1 MPHSLLKDSELCS
14 LSESTRKTG
23 SRDSYP
29 SSRDVSLALPKSKQ
43 NSGAA
48 AQGATC
54 PLAARAAG
62 LPKPHAAEA
71 CIKQK
76 PPLTQ
81 GLSIPSFRF
90 AASMTAFILIKRS
103 DSSDGPA
110 AFSQSA
116 LNSSPKSMCWTTG
129 F

>member
-43 NSGAA
+43 NFGAA

-62 LPKPHAAEA
+62 LPKPHST
-71 CIKQK
+71 
-76 PPLTQ
+76 PPKRHQTK
-81 GLSIPSFRF
+81 
-90 AASMTAFILIKRS
+90 TATYSGADAQLLIGGIHHRLH
-103 DSSDGPA
+103 PH
-110 AFSQSA
+110 
-116 LNSSPKSMCWTTG
+116 
-129 F
+129 